1 MINKEDI
8 ESVSPKSLV
17 SKTYGDR
24 SIWLIVILLTIFSC
38 LAIYS
43 STAALALK
51 KSQSSEHYLLQQI
64 VFVALGLGIMYFS
77 HLIHYKYY
85 SMFAKVLLILT
96 IPMLLYTLI
105 FGSHVND
112 ASRWI
117 KIPLIGLTF
126 QTSDL
131 AKLSIIM
138 YTARI
143 LSRKQEII
151 KDFKQAFVPVMW
163 PIVVIFL
170 LILPANLSTA
180 CILLFTCLV
189 LLFIGRVSIKHI
201 ALMAVVGAFA
211 ASAIIGIAMI
221 SGAKVGRLNTWISRV
236 KDFKGGE
243 KKEVNY
249 QTLQA
254 NIAIARGGITGVGPG
269 NSTQRNFLPHADSD
283 FIFAIII
290 EEYGLWVGA
299 LMMTLYLLFLF
310 RCIKIFL
317 KCPGAFGAFLAVGL
331 GFALVIQAFMH
342 MAVNVHL
349 TPVTGV
355 TLPFV
360 SMGGTSLMFTSLATG
375 IILSVSKNVEDLEGE
390 KAQQLVDEKEAKEV
404 LAKKNSAEKKSEI
417 ENKNQAP
424 F

>member
-1 MINKEDI
+1 MISKEDI
-8 ESVSPKSLV
+8 ESVHPAAWV
-17 SKTYGDR
+17 AKTKGDR
-24 SIWLIVILLTIFSC
+24 SIWIIVILLTLFSC
-38 LAIYS
+38 LTIYS
-43 STAALALK
+43 STAALAYK
-51 KSQSSEHYLLQQI
+51 KSQSSEHYLLQQF
-64 VFVALGLGIMYFS
+64 VFVGLGLGIMYFS

-85 SMFAKVLLILT
+85 SIFAKLLLFLT
-96 IPMLLYTLI
+96 IPLLLYTLV

-138 YTARI
+138 YTARM

-151 KDFKQAFVPVMW
+151 KDFKQAFVPIMW
-163 PIVVIFL
+163 PIVVVFL

-201 ALMAVVGAFA
+201 ALVGIVGAFVA
-211 ASAIIGIAMI
+211 GSVIGIAYI
-221 SGAKVGRLNTWISRV
+221 SGAKVGRLNTWINRL

-283 FIFAIII
+283 FIFAMII
-290 EEYGLWVGA
+290 EEYGIITAGIL
-299 LMMTLYLLFLF
+299 LLLYLLFLF

-331 GFALVIQAFMH
+331 GFALTIQAFMH

-355 TLPFV
+355 TLPFI

-375 IILSVSKNVEDLEGE
+375 IILSVSKHVDEEQLQMQEEAEAKKAEEQAAKEAEKLKDLPKE
-390 KAQQLVDEKEAKEV
+390 KAIA
-404 LAKKNSAEKKSEI
+404 
-417 ENKNQAP
+417 
-424 F
+424 